1 LGAFSCFPQ
10 ALKLFNVFLRGDDGK
25 LDKGIGHLVGYVD
38 VASASRLT
46 FSRLE
51 MLIVLGLLLG
61 CSGWLLGMRALHC
74 NPKLIGTLKLTL
86 LSSRRLLFLFVFRN
100 RNPTV
105 FMQPLP
111 ASGSGSISA
120 CRCNIRLKYHVGRGY
135 YVPNMS
141 ELADDEFASDF
152 DKGNAN
158 ILILYTH
165 P

>member
-25 LDKGIGHLVGYVD
+25 LDNGIGHLVGYVD
-38 VASASRLT
+38 VASASHLT

-51 MLIVLGLLLG
+51 MLNVLGLLLG
-61 CSGWLLGMRALHC
+61 CSGWLPGMRALHC

-120 CRCNIRLKYHVGRGY
+120 CRWLLTPPFLAVPMLALEYLMDHTFHKRLLLRV
-135 YVPNMS
+135 
-141 ELADDEFASDF
+141 
-152 DKGNAN
+152 
-158 ILILYTH
+158 IL
-165 P
+165 